1 MPEGSKMKA
10 TFDLTKLWKSKP
22 KHISYKNK
30 PANAT
35 RPKNLTTKD
44 NGWDMSPED
53 ALRVAYSGHK

>member
-1 MPEGSKMKA
+1 MKA